1 VAVTEVVADIGRTTI
16 APTMT
21 KVKRQITITVEDV
34 IETYTDVVM
43 EAEESSAI
51 YYQKF
56 RHYASD
62 CRSKSAGQV
71 RQSNFA
77 EASIQDDLTLI
88 LARKEVEE

>member
-51 YYQKF
+51 YY
-56 RHYASD
+56 
-62 CRSKSAGQV
+62 
-71 RQSNFA
+71 
-77 EASIQDDLTLI
+77 
-88 LARKEVEE
+88 